1 MRPNCVHLYYLLY
14 RLQPAQVTVL
24 AYCPAASQLPSGR
37 FVGTPNDKNENIVQ
51 VSLTFNCISASGAL
65 GKRNRWRGWQILFSQ
80 ILLFLEIN
88 RNTFRNSI
96 LLAAQCSPLVW
107 VAKVFGASRGCS
119 CTQEMPQ
126 AMAQSG
132 QGTLG
137 ARTASAVLNIY
148 IFLNNFC
155 GCF

>member
-1 MRPNCVHLYYLLY
+1 MCPNCIHLYYLLY

-88 RNTFRNSI
+88 LNTFRNSI
-96 LLAAQCSPLVW
+96 LLAAQCS
-107 VAKVFGASRGCS
+107 VAHLLFGWQKFSE
-119 CTQEMPQ
+119 QVE
-126 AMAQSG
+126 
-132 QGTLG
+132 
-137 ARTASAVLNIY
+137 AVLVLKKCLRRWRSRVRGLWEQGQHLQ
-148 IFLNNFC
+148 F
-155 GCF
+155 